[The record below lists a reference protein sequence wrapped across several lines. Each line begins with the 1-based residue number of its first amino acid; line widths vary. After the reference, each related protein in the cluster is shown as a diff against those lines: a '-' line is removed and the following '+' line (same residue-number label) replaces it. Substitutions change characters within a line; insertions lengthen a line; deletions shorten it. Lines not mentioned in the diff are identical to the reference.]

1 MEKYIKRITGV
12 IPNTLKEIDINL
24 DGKNLIL
31 TGTNGSGKTSLLR
44 ELFRKIDILIVQK
57 KMADLPQIQ
66 QQHKR
71 NKEYLET
78 RAIKGTTEY
87 QQFEYTVKNLEK
99 SLDEI
104 TQGLHLIIP
113 DNINFSSKYDDKLA
127 IVKIFEATRTAQ
139 ISHADTARGL
149 VTEQK
154 DKASA
159 NNNQNLGNN
168 LEQHLVNL
176 TNRMS
181 LAITH
186 DKDTALAEKI
196 NNWFGHFENNL
207 KVLMEDKS
215 TVLKFDSNTLKF
227 SIHQDN
233 KPPYTFQT
241 LSSGYLAIFDI
252 YADLLMRTEYFEITP
267 DELTGAV
274 FIDEIDAHLHV
285 SLQRIILTFLTD
297 SFPKIQF
304 IVTTHSPFVL
314 MSVNDAVIFDVSR
327 NEQVDEDLSLY
338 SYSAVMEGLLG
349 TKTTSL
355 LLDDLIM
362 EISNLVNSE
371 NTDYAKLE
379 NLVDKI
385 KPLENK
391 LDSRSKAFY
400 LLGVNALLDMEQ
412 E

>member
-1 MEKYIKRITGV
+1 MEKYIKRISGI

-57 KMADLPQIQ
+57 QMADLPRIW
-66 QQHKR
+66 
-71 NKEYLET
+71 KEYDNSIRHWKDNT
-78 RAIKGTTEY
+78 TKGTSTY
-87 QQFEYTVKNLEK
+87 QQYESHIKNLK
-99 SLDEI
+99 QSLDKI
-104 TQGLHLIIP
+104 TQGLQLDIP
-113 DNINFSSKYDDKLA
+113 ENIDFSSKYDDKLA
-127 IVKIFEATRTAQ
+127 IVKIFEATRIAK

-159 NNNQNLGNN
+159 NTNNSLGNN

-176 TNRMS
+176 KNRSS
-181 LAITH
+181 LAITE
-186 DKDTALAEKI
+186 DKDEAFSEKI
-196 NNWFGHFENNL
+196 NNWFFRFEKNL
-207 KVLMEDKS
+207 KLLMEDNS

-252 YADLLMRTEYFEITP
+252 YADLLMRTEYFDITP
-267 DELTGAV
+267 DELVGTV

-285 SLQRIILTFLTD
+285 SLQRIILTFLID

-314 MSVNDAVIFDVSR
+314 MSVNNAVIFDISR

-371 NTDYAKLE
+371 GKDYAKLRH
-379 NLVDKI
+379 LVDKI
-385 KPLENK
+385 KPLESK

-412 E
+412 